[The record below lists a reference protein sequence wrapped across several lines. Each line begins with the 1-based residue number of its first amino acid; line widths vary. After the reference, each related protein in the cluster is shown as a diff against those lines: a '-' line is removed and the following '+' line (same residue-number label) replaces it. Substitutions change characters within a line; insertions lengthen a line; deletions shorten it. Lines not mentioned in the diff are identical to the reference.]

1 MTAMLFP
8 PNLPQSPPLPLGE
21 GRGEGKPSSKTS
33 TQKKRGDLAA
43 SP

>member
-1 MTAMLFP
+1 MAAMLFP
-8 PNLPQSPPLPLGE
+8 LTLPSPDALPAPPLNP
-21 GRGEGKPSSKTS
+21 